1 MMNNF
6 KIFVDILKNIFLKY
20 DIVYI
25 VETAD
30 WSIKWDGFYLSS
42 NLKKN
47 RIKSR
52 TASSS
57 KYIKNSIIHFGSVN
71 TFINENGIKK
81 VDKSNKIILTWFHIT
96 ENDKR
101 IKFIP
106 ELNNKVDLIHTSC
119 QKTKELLIKYGLKA
133 EKIVVIALGVDI
145 NIFKKYSEE
154 KREKIR
160 NKLNLPNDKIIIG
173 SFQKDGQGW
182 GEGLKPKLE
191 KGPDIFCDVVEKMSK
206 EKNIHILLTGPA
218 RGYVKKRLDEIGVS
232 YTHNYIKNYLNI
244 VDYYNCLDLYL
255 VTSRAEGGPKAILES
270 MATGVPFITTD
281 VGLVSDILENDKN
294 TYICSNTEELFE
306 KSIYLLG
313 SEEKKEEFVRNNS
326 KEIKKYSWEKIVEEY
341 FNKIYKK
348 FL

>member
-1 MMNNF
+1 MNNF

-96 ENDKR
+96 EDDKR

-106 ELNNKVDLIHTSC
+106 ELNNKVDLVHTSC
-119 QKTKELLIKYGLKA
+119 QKTKNLLIKHGLKA
-133 EKIVVIALGVDI
+133 EKIVVIPLGVDL
-145 NIFKKYSEE
+145 NVFKKYSEE
-154 KREKIR
+154 KREKIK
-160 NKLNLPNDKIIIG
+160 NKLNLPANKIIIG

-182 GEGLKPKLE
+182 GEGLKAKLE
-191 KGPDIFCDVVEKMSK
+191 KGPDIFCDVIEKIAR
-206 EKNIHILLTGPA
+206 EKDIHVLLTGPA
-218 RGYVKKRLDEIGVS
+218 RGYVKTRLDKTGVS
-232 YTHNYIKNYLNI
+232 YTHHYVKNYLGI

-255 VTSRAEGGPKAILES
+255 ITSRAEGGPKAILES
-270 MATGVPFITTD
+270 MATGVPFITTN

-294 TYICSNTEELFE
+294 TYICYNEKELFE
-306 KSIYLLG
+306 KSVYLLDN
-313 SEEKKEEFVRNNS
+313 KKKQEEFKKNILE
-326 KEIKKYSWEKIVEEY
+326 EIKKYSWENIVEEY
-341 FNKIYKK
+341 FDKIYKK

>member
-1 MMNNF
+1 MIN
-6 KIFVDILKNIFLKY
+6 KIKILIDILKNIFFKSDL
-20 DIVYI
+20 VYI
-25 VETAD
+25 IEPAN
-30 WSIKWDGFYLSS
+30 WSIKWDGFYITS
-42 NLKKN
+42 NLKSKDIRA
-47 RIKSR
+47 RISTTVRGVRK
-52 TASSS
+52 
-57 KYIKNSIIHFGSVN
+57 SIIHFGSVS
-71 TFINENGIKK
+71 TLINNDGIKK
-81 VDKSNKIILTWFHIT
+81 VNKNNKIILTWFHIA
-96 ENDKR
+96 EDDKR

-106 ELNNKVDLIHTSC
+106 ELNKKVDLVHTSC
-119 QKTKELLIKYGLKA
+119 QKTKNLLIKYGLKA